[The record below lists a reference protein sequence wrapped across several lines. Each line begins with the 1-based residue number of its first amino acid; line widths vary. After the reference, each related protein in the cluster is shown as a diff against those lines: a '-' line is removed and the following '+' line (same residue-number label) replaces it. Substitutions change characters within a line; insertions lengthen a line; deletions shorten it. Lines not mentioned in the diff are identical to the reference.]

1 MARFQDGSRIGRRRL
16 IGLLGGSA
24 GLLTLTAC
32 LRRDVS
38 QPPSSGATA
47 PTQAPAVQTKPAAEA
62 KPAGAAPATAAKPAA
77 GAATTGAA
85 TTAKPAEATRPA
97 EAAKP
102 AAGPPKRG
110 GTITA
115 AMQNDWLTFDTA
127 FNTASTSTQYVV
139 YDSLVFYERN
149 DQGVWDY
156 TPGLAEKWELGDK
169 DAVFHLRK
177 GVKFH
182 DGSDFNADVMAWNI
196 GRWINEPKSVAKG
209 SMGGIDWKNPTT
221 VVDPYTLKIN
231 LTGPTPTI
239 LEQFS
244 DPNTFPMS
252 KVAFEK
258 MGADAAGANPVGTG
272 PFQFVEWKK
281 NDRVIVKRNDNY
293 WMKDASGQALP
304 YLDGITYRLIID
316 DSVRML
322 EMKAGS
328 VDFTELIQGKDV
340 TEAKADPNLNY
351 LEADWVGNAYRLIF
365 NAAGGKFH
373 DNVNLRKAAL
383 YAINHEALAQALG
396 AGIGRAEKYF
406 PRPGSL
412 GYDESLPYYW
422 YDPEKAKALMKEAG
436 HPDGIDVEF
445 LVIARAV
452 DKLQAE
458 MLKSMFDAVGIRTRV
473 EALERVAMNQ
483 RLLTGGAE
491 YDFTTT
497 RGASSAGDPDDEYR
511 AHFWSN
517 GNFAKARLK
526 DPEIDEAIISAA
538 STYDRNERIE
548 RYKKLQRLLF
558 DKAVYGFLWTQNW
571 NWVMNKRLQALPP
584 PMESLW
590 NFRKVWVTG

>member
-1 MARFQDGSRIGRRRL
+1 MA
-16 IGLLGGSA
+16 GGA
-24 GLLTLTAC
+24 GLVSLTAC

-38 QPPSSGATA
+38 QGAGASQPA
-47 PTQAPAVQTKPAAEA
+47 PTQAPAQAPAAQTKPAEP
-62 KPAGAAPATAAKPAA
+62 KPASEARPAAPAQPTAAPA
-77 GAATTGAA
+77 
-85 TTAKPAEATRPA
+85 KPA

-102 AAGPPKRG
+102 AGAPKRG
-110 GTITA
+110 GTITV

-127 FNTASTSTQYVV
+127 FNTASTSTHYVV
-139 YDSLVFYERN
+139 YDPLVFYERN
-149 DQGVWDY
+149 EKGEWEY
-156 TPGLAEKWELGDK
+156 MPGLAEKWDLSDRE
-169 DAVFHLRK
+169 AVFSLRK

-182 DGSDFNADVMAWNI
+182 DGSDFNAEVLAWNI
-196 GRWINEPKSVAKG
+196 QRWINEPKSVAKG
-209 SMGGIDWKNPTT
+209 SLGGIDWKNPTT
-221 VVDPYTLKIN
+221 IVDPHTIKIN

-258 MGADAAGANPVGTG
+258 MGPDMAGQHPVGTG

-281 NDRVIVKRNDNY
+281 NDRVVLKRNEQY
-293 WMKDASGQALP
+293 WMKGADGQPLP

-328 VDFTELIQGKDV
+328 IDFTELIQGKDV
-340 TEAKADPNLNY
+340 TDAKADPKLNY

-373 DNVNLRKAAL
+373 DNLKLRQAAL
-383 YAINHEALAQALG
+383 YAINREALAKALG
-396 AGIGRAEKYF
+396 GGIGRAEKYF
-406 PRPGSL
+406 PRPGAL

-422 YDPEKAKALMKEAG
+422 YDPDKARALVKEAG
-436 HPDGIDVEF
+436 FPNGIDVEL
-445 LVIARAV
+445 LVIARAI

-458 MLKSMFDAVGIRTRV
+458 MLKAMFDEVGIRTKV
-473 EALERVAMNQ
+473 EALERVALNQ
-483 RLLTGGAE
+483 RLLTGGVE

-538 STYDRNERIE
+538 STYDRAERAE

-558 DKAVYGFLWTQNW
+558 EKAPYGFLWTQNW
-571 NWVMNKRLQALPP
+571 NWVMNKRIQDMPP